1 MYNHKMK
8 KLLLLI
14 LFLSNL
20 YGQYYIQ
27 NYIAEDHSNFK
38 EAFYEEYKNKEVKE
52 FTIKFKIDLEKVQNK
67 TNYLTIISD
76 KNHLVFA
83 NIKYEII
90 NDTIVVKLDK
100 NQNSELLFKYIYE
113 YPKRIEFRWNSIS
126 NFEYTYLL
134 KFEGIL
140 YGVSYGIIFCAFL
153 YYLIIYFSTKMRC
166 FLYYSLMQFFVLLS
180 LIGFV
185 YFSYLSYPT
194 STAQAIVDICE
205 TLSFLFTLLFAQS
218 ILNTKEKM
226 PKIHNFINFFIL
238 LNILDVIAIFFYKY
252 SILYEYMPFYIGF
265 IIPIL
270 AGFIAIL
277 KGDKYAIIYTIGWLI
292 VSIFIYIAEDW
303 QITPISGIYVIHI
316 GAPLESVIF
325 SFALGYMLKILVN
338 EKNEKEKLLIHQS
351 KLASM
356 GEMINNIAHQW
367 RQPLT
372 HLGFINMNLQ
382 LAFEDEPLDKKY
394 LKEKIEESNVQLDF
408 MSKTIDNFSDFY
420 LLNKQK
426 ELFLISN
433 AVKKALDIM
442 EPIFKNNKIEF
453 KFNVIKDKQINA
465 YENEFSQ
472 VILNLLTN
480 AKDVLLSRNIENPQ
494 ITITIDEKNDL
505 SITSIFDNAGGIEN
519 KYQDKIF
526 DPYFTTKQ
534 KGSGIGLYMSKMIIQ
549 SHFKGKIKVLNTNK
563 GACFSIEV

>member
-1 MYNHKMK
+1 MYNHQMK
-8 KLLLLI
+8 KLLILI

-27 NYIAEDHSNFK
+27 NYIAEDHTNFK
-38 EAFYEEYKNKEVKE
+38 EAFYEEYKNKQLKE

-76 KNHLVFA
+76 KSSLVFA

-90 NDTIVVKLDK
+90 NDIIVVKLDK
-100 NQNSELLFKYIYE
+100 NQNNELLFKYIYDH
-113 YPKRIEFRWNSIS
+113 PKRVEFRWNSIS
-126 NFEYTYLL
+126 DFEYTYLL
-134 KFEGIL
+134 KYEGIL

-153 YYLIIYFSTKMRC
+153 YYIIIYFSTKMRC

-185 YFSYLSYPT
+185 YFSYLPYPT

-226 PKIHNFINFFIL
+226 PKMHNFINLFIL

-252 SILYEYMPFYIGF
+252 SILYNYLPFYIGF
-265 IIPIL
+265 LVPTF

-277 KGDKYAIIYTIGWLI
+277 KGDKYAIIYTIGWLV

-303 QITPISGIYVIHI
+303 QITPISGIYIIHI
-316 GAPLESVIF
+316 GAPLESLIF

-382 LAFEDEPLDKKY
+382 LAYEDNPIDKKY
-394 LKEKIEESNVQLDF
+394 LKEKILESNAQLDF

-442 EPIFKNNKIEF
+442 EPIFENNKIEF

-465 YENEFSQ
+465 YENEYSQ

-480 AKDVLLSRNIENPQ
+480 AKDVLISRNIENPQ

-519 KYQDKIF
+519 KYQNKIF
-526 DPYFTTKQ
+526 EPYFTTKQ

-549 SHFKGKIKVLNTNK
+549 SHFKGKIRVFNTNK

>member
-8 KLLLLI
+8 YLLI
-14 LFLSNL
+14 LSLFLCNL
-20 YGQYYIQ
+20 YCNDFIEDYISADNI
-27 NYIAEDHSNFK
+27 NYQEASYKKFK
-38 EAFYEEYKNKEVKE
+38 TKKLKE
-52 FTIKFKIDLEKVQNK
+52 FFIKFKIDTEQLKDK
-67 TNYLTIISD
+67 TYYLTIVSD
-76 KNHLVFA
+76 KNSLIFT
-83 NIKYEII
+83 NIKYEVI
-90 NDTIVVKLDK
+90 NNIIVVKLDEF
-100 NQNSELLFKYIYE
+100 QNKEFVFQYKYE
-113 YPKRIEFRWNSIS
+113 TEKRPEFRWNTITS
-126 NFEYTYLL
+126 FEYNYLL
-134 KFEGIL
+134 KYEGIL

-153 YYLIIYFSTKMRC
+153 YYLIIYFSTKMRY

-185 YFSYLSYPT
+185 YFSYQPYPR
-194 STAQAIVDICE
+194 STPQAIVDICE
-205 TLSFLFTLLFAQS
+205 TISFLFTLLFAQS
-218 ILNTKEKM
+218 ILNTKEQM
-226 PKIHNFINFFIL
+226 PFFHKFIDFFIL
-238 LNILDVIAIFFYKY
+238 LNIIDIVLIFIYKY

-265 IIPIL
+265 IIPIV
-270 AGFIAIL
+270 AGFIAIK
-277 KGDKYAIIYTIGWLI
+277 KGDKNAIVYTIGWLV
-292 VSIFIYIAEDW
+292 VSIFIYVADDW
-303 QITPISGIYVIHI
+303 NITPISGIYVIHI
-316 GAPLESVIF
+316 GAPLESLIF
-325 SFALGYMLKILVN
+325 SFALGFMLRNLAK

-382 LAFEDEPLDKKY
+382 LAFEDNPLDKKY
-394 LKEKIEESNVQLDF
+394 LKEKILESNAQLDF
-408 MSKTIDNFSDFY
+408 MSKTIDNFNDFY

-442 EPIFKNNKIEF
+442 EPIFESNKIEF

-465 YENEFSQ
+465 YENEYSQ

-480 AKDVLLSRNIENPQ
+480 AKDVLISRNIENPQ

-519 KYQDKIF
+519 KYQNKIF
-526 DPYFTTKQ
+526 EPYFTTKQ

-549 SHFKGKIKVLNTNK
+549 SHFKGKIKVFNTNK